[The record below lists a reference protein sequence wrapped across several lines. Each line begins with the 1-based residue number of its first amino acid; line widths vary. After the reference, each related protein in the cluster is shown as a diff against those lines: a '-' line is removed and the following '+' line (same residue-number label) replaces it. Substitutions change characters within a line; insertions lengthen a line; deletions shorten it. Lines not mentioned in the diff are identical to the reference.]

1 MRSVWITDIHLDFL
15 HGPARE
21 AFFSAIMSHNP
32 NAVFLTGDISVASS
46 LLAHLRAMSEALNR
60 PVYFVL
66 GNHDFYYGSIA
77 DVRGAVRG
85 LCHAHPLLTHLPN
98 AGVIPLTASTA
109 LVGHDWWGDNRYDG
123 YATTPVKL
131 NDLVHIKELTGFAPT
146 KVLQYLMHLGDEAA
160 SYLREILPRAFQQY
174 QNIILLTHV
183 PPLRESCWYQGQ
195 VNNDE
200 WRPFF
205 ACQTVSE
212 VLRMIMQT
220 RPHSR
225 LTVYCGHTHNS
236 GTTLVLPNLKVF
248 TGAAEYGTP
257 QVNAVIEI
265 E

>member
-15 HGPARE
+15 HGRARE
-21 AFFSAIMSHNP
+21 SLFSTIMSHNP
-32 NAVFLTGDISVASS
+32 NAVFLTGDISVASF

-77 DVRGAVRG
+77 DIRGAVRG
-85 LCHAHPLLTHLPN
+85 LCQAHPLLTHLSN

-109 LVGHDWWGDNRYDG
+109 LVGHDWWGDRLSEG
-123 YATTPVKL
+123 CTTTPVRL
-131 NDLVHIKELTGFAPT
+131 NDHMHIKELTGFAPS
-146 KVLQYLMHLGDEAA
+146 KVLQYLMHLGNEAA
-160 SYLREILPRAFQQY
+160 SYLREILPQAFQRY
-174 QNIILLTHV
+174 QNMILLTHV
-183 PPLRESCWYQGQ
+183 PPLRESCWYQDQ
-195 VNNDE
+195 VSNDE

-205 ACQTVSE
+205 ACQRVSE

-220 RPHSR
+220 RPHCR